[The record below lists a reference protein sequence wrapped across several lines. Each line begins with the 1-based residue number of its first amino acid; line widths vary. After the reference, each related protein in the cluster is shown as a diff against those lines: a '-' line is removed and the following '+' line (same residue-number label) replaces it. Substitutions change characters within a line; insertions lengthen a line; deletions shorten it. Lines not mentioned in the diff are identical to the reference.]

1 MLEVQNML
9 FCSAFYGLVDKSGAM
24 IMLFVELT
32 SRRLELSYF
41 PIEVIT
47 SFIPIHKQRNENHSV
62 LKLVL
67 VLQNFIGCTGAE
79 CLPESEWH
87 FSP

>member
-1 MLEVQNML
+1 VI
-9 FCSAFYGLVDKSGAM
+9 GLS
-24 IMLFVELT
+24 VELT
-32 SRRLELSYF
+32 SRRWELLYF

-47 SFIPIHKQRNENHSV
+47 GFIPVHKQRNKNHSV

-79 CLPESEWH
+79 CLPESERH